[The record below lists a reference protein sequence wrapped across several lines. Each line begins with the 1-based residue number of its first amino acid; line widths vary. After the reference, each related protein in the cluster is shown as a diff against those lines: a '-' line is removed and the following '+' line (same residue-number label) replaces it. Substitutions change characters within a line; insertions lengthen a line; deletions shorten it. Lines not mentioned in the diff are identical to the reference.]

1 MFIDVC
7 VRYFSENDDFATM
20 IIVDSIFGFT
30 THKMN
35 VRFRANRRLVPQWK
49 LAIERFQQHLDYERC
64 FNEIITLG
72 KWYDYFIARKTP
84 ARLTIFKEHVRIF
97 VTKSKFSIVNM

>member
-1 MFIDVC
+1 
-7 VRYFSENDDFATM
+7 M

-35 VRFRANRRLVPQWK
+35 VRFRANRRLAPQWK
-49 LAIERFQQHLDYERC
+49 SAIERFQQHLDYERC

-72 KWYDYFIARKTP
+72 KWYDYFLARKTP
-84 ARLTIFKEHVRIF
+84 ARLAVFKEHVRILITENKCF
-97 VTKSKFSIVNM
+97 IINV